1 MVGALCVV
9 AIGLAYRYQLGISS
23 LLPLS
28 TSSFIATYV
37 MSMAAAVRLL
47 KGIPAVLAVVSLV
60 GCVVI
65 LLFVGALVLWVATV
79 ALASVLYGL
88 AANRRKLVPPT
99 GR

>member
-1 MVGALCVV
+1 
-9 AIGLAYRYQLGISS
+9 
-23 LLPLS
+23 
-28 TSSFIATYV
+28 

-65 LLFVGALVLWVATV
+65 LLFVGALVVWVATV

-88 AANRRKLVPPT
+88 AVNRRKRVPPT